1 MNGFFTSE
9 FVIRLITSLIGTVSF
24 AVVFRVRP
32 IHLPYAGIC
41 GLITYAVFYTV
52 GFFGDSLFVAA
63 FAAASFTALFSE
75 ICARVRKA
83 PAIVFLIP
91 GSIPI
96 VPGGDLYNMM
106 KYLLSSEFDLAF
118 EYMLIAL
125 KTGIGIAGGIVAV
138 SVAWRLV
145 FHGKKEKIPFERQ

>member
-1 MNGFFTSE
+1 MNEFFTSE
-9 FVIRLITSLIGTVSF
+9 FIVRLITSLIGTVSF
-24 AVVFRVRP
+24 AIVFRVRP
-32 IHLPYAGIC
+32 VHLPYAGVC
-41 GLITYAVFYTV
+41 GLITYACFYTV
-52 GFFGDSLFVAA
+52 GFFSASLFTAA

-75 ICARVRKA
+75 VFARVRRA

-106 KYLLSSEFDLAF
+106 KYLLSSDFGTAR
-118 EYMLIAL
+118 EYMLTAV

-138 SVAWRLV
+138 SVAWGLV
-145 FHGKKEKIPFERQ
+145 FHEKKAKTSV

>member
-1 MNGFFTSE
+1 MSGFFTSE
-9 FVIRLITSLIGTVSF
+9 FIVRLITSFIGTVSF

-32 IHLPYAGIC
+32 VHLPYAGVC
-41 GLITYAVFYTV
+41 GLITYAVFYIV
-52 GFFGDSLFVAA
+52 GFFKASLFVAA

-75 ICARVRKA
+75 ICARARRA

-106 KYLLSSEFDLAF
+106 KYLLSSKFDIAC
-118 EYMLIAL
+118 EYMLAAV

-138 SVAWRLV
+138 SVAWGLV
-145 FHGKKEKIPFERQ
+145 FHERKEKTHE